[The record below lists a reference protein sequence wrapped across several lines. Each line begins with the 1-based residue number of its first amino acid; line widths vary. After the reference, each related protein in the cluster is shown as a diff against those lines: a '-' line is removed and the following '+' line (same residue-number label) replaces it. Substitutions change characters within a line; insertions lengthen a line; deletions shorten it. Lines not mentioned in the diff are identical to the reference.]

1 MTNLDKAISQLK
13 NHSIVLIANNEMI
26 ISNQK
31 GIIPLLELINNNKKL
46 NDFSVAD
53 KVVGKAA
60 AILIIKANIKNVYA
74 KTLSISAKNLFE
86 EKNINVKYASLVDFI
101 KNKDNTDICPME
113 KVIANIDDIEEGYKI
128 LKEKVQ
134 IK

>member
-1 MTNLDKAISQLK
+1 MTNLDRAISQLK
-13 NHSIVLIANNEMI
+13 NHSIALVSNNEVI
-26 ISNQK
+26 IRDQK

-86 EKNINVKYASLVDFI
+86 EKNINVKYSFLVDFI

-113 KVIANIDDIEEGYKI
+113 KAIATIDDIEDGYKI